1 MVRWSV
7 RERLTAEGHDALEAG
22 LASEAFDILAR
33 TAIDLVLLDLELP
46 DSDGLPVIGRLNEA
60 SADVQ
65 VIILSQ
71 PSTIA
76 RAVEAMRMGALDY
89 VNKPLNLDEVAIR
102 VDRALDVSRLRREVQ
117 TLRSSQQQR
126 RGEGRIALDGHE
138 A

>member
-1 MVRWSV
+1 VTPARILIVDDEAMVRWSV

-33 TAIDLVLLDLELP
+33 TAIDLVLLDMELP

-76 RAVEAMRMGALDY
+76 RAVEAMRMGAFDY

-117 TLRSSQQQR
+117 ALRSSP
-126 RGEGRIALDGHE
+126 
-138 A
+138 